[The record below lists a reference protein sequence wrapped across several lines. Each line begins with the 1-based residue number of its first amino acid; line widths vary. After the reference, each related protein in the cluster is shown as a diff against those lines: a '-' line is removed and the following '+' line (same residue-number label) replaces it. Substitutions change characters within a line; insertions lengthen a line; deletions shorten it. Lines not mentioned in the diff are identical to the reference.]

1 MISAGL
7 LHPGGAA
14 IRKEGSVTGGGSRR
28 VGRMVTAPFRAL
40 RRLRDLYVRSMTGCA
55 GSGNFRKV
63 TAFPGGASAGIR
75 RSYSLNPS
83 RVSSSSEDDL
93 RDLVRAASQ
102 GARGSLN
109 LSGFYQSP
117 GGKPTVPRSQSV
129 AIGRIDEDKPS
140 DFTAEPVLGPL
151 YPRSRSCAVP
161 KRKGGMMA

>member
-102 GARGSLN
+102 VTRWQA
-109 LSGFYQSP
+109 
-117 GGKPTVPRSQSV
+117 TVPRSQSV

-151 YPRSRSCAVP
+151 YPGAAAALSQEE
-161 KRKGGMMA
+161 GG